1 MSDYVLHVSDANFDA
16 MVLLSDQPV
25 LVDFWAKWCGPCK
38 IISTLLDDLAQSYEG
53 RLKIVKVDIDENRA
67 LAIKYHCVLSSC
79 CYCSKMVKFKLLQ
92 IGAVGKGRLTQ
103 MIDKVLA
110 NTDS

>member
-38 IISTLLDDLAQSYEG
+38 IIST
-53 RLKIVKVDIDENRA
+53 
-67 LAIKYHCVLSSC
+67 
-79 CYCSKMVKFKLLQ
+79 
-92 IGAVGKGRLTQ
+92 
-103 MIDKVLA
+103 
-110 NTDS
+110 